1 MSLRMAFIMDP
12 LEGILIDKDT
22 TFVFMLEA
30 QARGHELY
38 YLGIDDLFIDGVQ
51 PRARCRRVKVRRQA
65 REHYVLFE
73 ERVEPLEWFRVIF
86 MRKDP
91 PFDLEYYFAT
101 QLLSLVDS
109 ARTFVLNHPR
119 GLRDANEKLYVLNFP
134 SVIPETLVCRDHARL
149 KTFLETL
156 GGEMI
161 IKPLDWAGG
170 AGVFH
175 VHRGDRNLN
184 ALLEMMTA
192 QGSRLLM
199 AQRYLPEAR
208 LGDKRLIVLDGHPLG
223 ATLRVPRDDETRAN
237 IHVGATCHRAPV
249 TPRDREIC
257 SVMAPRLHADG
268 LYFVG
273 LDVIGDRV
281 TEINVTSP
289 TGVQEINAL
298 DGVRLESDVIDF
310 VERRAAAL
318 S

>member
-1 MSLRMAFIMDP
+1 MSLRIAFIMDP
-12 LEGILIDKDT
+12 LDRILIDKDT

-30 QARGHELY
+30 QARGHEIY
-38 YLGIDDLFIDGVQ
+38 YAGIDDLFIEGVQ
-51 PRARCRRVKVRRQA
+51 PWVRCRRVDVRR
-65 REHYVLFE
+65 ELHNHYTLFE
-73 ERVEPLEWFRVIF
+73 ERVEPLEWFRVVF

-101 QLLSLVDS
+101 QMLSLADPG
-109 ARTFVLNHPR
+109 RTLVVNHPR

-134 SVIPETLVCRDHARL
+134 SVIPETQVSRDPVRL

-161 IKPLDWAGG
+161 IKPLDAAGG

-175 VHRGDRNLN
+175 VRRGDRNVN

-192 QGSRLLM
+192 EGTRLLM

-208 LGDKRLIVLDGHPLG
+208 QGDKRLILLDGKPLG

-237 IHVGATCHRAPV
+237 IHVGATCHPAPLSS
-249 TPRDREIC
+249 RDRDIC
-257 SVMAPRLHADG
+257 NTIAPRLRADG

-273 LDVIGDRV
+273 LDVIGDLV

-298 DGVRLESDVIDF
+298 DGVRLESDVMDF
-310 VERRAAAL
+310 VEHRAGAL
-318 S
+318 A